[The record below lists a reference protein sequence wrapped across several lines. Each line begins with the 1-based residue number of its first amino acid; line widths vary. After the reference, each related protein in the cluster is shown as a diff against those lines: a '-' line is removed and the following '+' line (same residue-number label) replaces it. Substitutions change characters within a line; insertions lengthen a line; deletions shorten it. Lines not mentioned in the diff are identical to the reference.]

1 MYGGGTVI
9 ELIKALVLGFTVG
22 ISAAIIPGPM
32 MFATIGAS
40 FHKGWRA
47 GPSIFMG
54 HALVEFVF
62 FMLILIGASSFLRQS
77 IISHLAIAGGF
88 LMVAFGLLMVKKAKE
103 ASTMDVCISAS
114 SLNLCS
120 GPMSS
125 GVITS
130 ALNPFSGTVSAGII
144 TSALNPFFVSWWL
157 TAGSAIILEEY
168 LIGILAVIAFVIGHW
183 IADFGFLLSLSSSF
197 SKGTEIISQPT
208 HRKLVYLCGGFMAF
222 CGLWFMVN
230 NENILL

>member
-1 MYGGGTVI
+1 M
-9 ELIKALVLGFTVG
+9 IKALILGFTVG

-62 FMLILIGASSFLRQS
+62 FIVILIGASSFLNQL
-77 IISHLAIAGGF
+77 IISYLAITGGF
-88 LMVAFGLLMVKKAKE
+88 VMVVFGLFMIKKAKE
-103 ASTMDVCISAS
+103 ASTMDISISAS
-114 SLNLCS
+114 SLNLSS

-125 GVITS
+125 GIITS

-144 TSALNPFFVSWWL
+144 TSALNPF
-157 TAGSAIILEEY
+157 
-168 LIGILAVIAFVIGHW
+168 
-183 IADFGFLLSLSSSF
+183 LL
-197 SKGTEIISQPT
+197 
-208 HRKLVYLCGGFMAF
+208 HGG
-222 CGLWFMVN
+222 
-230 NENILL
+230 